1 MARRNFVNLPVTDV
15 ARSTAAIAAGG
26 REAHPPADEDPDG
39 HGFGP
44 FRMDVAAMPAL
55 GETVA

>member
-26 REAHPPADEDPDG
+26 REAYPPADEDPDG

-44 FRMDVAAMPAL
+44 FRMDVAAMPASR
-55 GETVA
+55 ETAA

>member
-26 REAHPPADEDPDG
+26 RKAHPPEDEGLGG

-44 FRMDVAAMPAL
+44 FRMDVAAMPAS

>member
-15 ARSTAAIAAGG
+15 ARSTTAIAAGG

-44 FRMDVAAMPAL
+44 FRMHVAAMPASR
-55 GETVA
+55 ETVA